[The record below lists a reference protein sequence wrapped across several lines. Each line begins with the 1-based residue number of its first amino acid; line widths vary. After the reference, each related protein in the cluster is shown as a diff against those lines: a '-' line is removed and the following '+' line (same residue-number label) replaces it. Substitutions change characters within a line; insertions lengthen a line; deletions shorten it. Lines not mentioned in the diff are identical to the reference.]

1 MRSAYQTAARQ
12 HPSEP
17 GSDSCQRVFNG
28 RNIFPFARFVF
39 CHVRPCGSQMSRLAA
54 KNAAAHLVISVCIGG
69 DLHVVSVTV
78 FLDDKLDGP
87 LIHCFKNL
95 TFV

>member
-1 MRSAYQTAARQ
+1 
-12 HPSEP
+12 
-17 GSDSCQRVFNG
+17 
-28 RNIFPFARFVF
+28 
-39 CHVRPCGSQMSRLAA
+39 MSRLAA